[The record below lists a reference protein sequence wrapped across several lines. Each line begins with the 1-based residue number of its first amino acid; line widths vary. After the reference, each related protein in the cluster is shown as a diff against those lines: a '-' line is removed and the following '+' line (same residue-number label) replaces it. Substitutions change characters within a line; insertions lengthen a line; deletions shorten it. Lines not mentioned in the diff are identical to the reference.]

1 MANNEV
7 SNNCEFHY
15 IIYTSDEG
23 SFLIPRDK
31 FRAKKFSHSY
41 EIDSPIELTT
51 RKAKLPCPVTSSEDV
66 NGVLMAFWRDG
77 REKKDG

>member
-1 MANNEV
+1 MA
-7 SNNCEFHY
+7 NNCEFHY
-15 IIYTSDEG
+15 IIYTNDDG

-31 FRAKKFSHSY
+31 FRAKKFSRSY
-41 EIDSPIELTT
+41 EIDSPIELTN